1 MADISKTIIPRSD
14 QLNADSLVT
23 GDMVVKVTR
32 VSVSDSQD
40 QPVAIFY
47 EGDEK
52 RPFKPCL
59 TSRKILARAWG
70 TETDEWLG
78 RWLKLYRDPEVTWGG
93 EAVGGIRI
101 SGMSHIDKD
110 FKMALAASKKAK
122 KVWAVA
128 KIDPPLS
135 APAGLSLDAEALRAR
150 ARLAAQQGTTTFR
163 AFWADPEVKPHRALL
178 QAILPELQASA
189 ADADAKG
196 APTEADPWTGDQE
209 PREREPG
216 EDDE

>member
-32 VSVSDSQD
+32 VSVIDSQE
-40 QPVAIFY
+40 QPVSVFY

-70 TETDEWLG
+70 TETDVWVG

-101 SGMSHIDKD
+101 SGMSHIEKD

-128 KIDPPLS
+128 KIDPPTPIDTR
-135 APAGLSLDAEALRAR
+135 AAFQDAERRNKAE
-150 ARLAAQQGTTTFR
+150 LAARQGTVTFR
-163 AFWADPEVKPHRALL
+163 AFWQDELSKAERQDFADDLPRLKAL
-178 QAILPELQASA
+178 A
-189 ADADAKG
+189 ADADQRG
-196 APTEADPWTGDQE
+196 APTEADPFTPDDE
-209 PREREPG
+209 PQEREPG
-216 EDDE
+216 EEG